1 MGSLQESL
9 EWRKPSR
16 DVDRERKGFAERGG
30 GRGGGGGE
38 GTPEDYRKEENTDEK
53 SFTSMCSSG
62 GAEAM
67 SPRRWS

>member
-1 MGSLQESL
+1 MQSE
-9 EWRKPSR
+9 E
-16 DVDRERKGFAERGG
+16 EAEEE
-30 GRGGGGGE
+30 GGE

-53 SFTSMCSSG
+53 SFTSMCSSR